1 MKHKHAVRSPGFT
14 LLELMLVVAIVGVL
28 AAIAYP
34 SYIEYTKKTRRA
46 EASAVLQE
54 AAHSVE
60 RHFSRTRSYMGAQI
74 PTRSPAAG
82 NAAYTIALA
91 EGEAADGGYLLTAS
105 AVSGGIMAGDDCAT
119 MTINALG
126 VTTPD
131 DEKCWRELNP

>member
-1 MKHKHAVRSPGFT
+1 MKCHGPLKSRGFT

-46 EASAVLQE
+46 EVSAVLQE

-60 RHFSRTRSYMGAQI
+60 RHFSRTGKYLGAQT
-74 PTRSPAAG
+74 PTRSPTGG
-82 NAAYTIALA
+82 NAAYTIGLA
-91 EGEAADGGYLLTAS
+91 EGGAADGGYLLTAS

-126 VTTPD
+126 VTAPNV
-131 DEKCWRELNP
+131 EKCWRELNP